1 MIIVNFVADATNWTK
16 EVKQQQQQQQQAEI
30 HIYLQNLFTY
40 NNTGL
45 THSVSMSPIIPL
57 LFSTLQHFAT
67 NIVKTQKK
75 GNINIELSRTIF
87 ASLDVHFYSS
97 VSF

>member
-1 MIIVNFVADATNWTK
+1 MIIVNFVADATK
-16 EVKQQQQQQQQAEI
+16 EVKQQQQQQQQQPEI

-40 NNTGL
+40 NNTML
-45 THSVSMSPIIPL
+45 THSVPISPIIPL
-57 LFSTLQHFAT
+57 LFSTLQHFNE

-87 ASLDVHFYSS
+87 VSLDVRFYSS